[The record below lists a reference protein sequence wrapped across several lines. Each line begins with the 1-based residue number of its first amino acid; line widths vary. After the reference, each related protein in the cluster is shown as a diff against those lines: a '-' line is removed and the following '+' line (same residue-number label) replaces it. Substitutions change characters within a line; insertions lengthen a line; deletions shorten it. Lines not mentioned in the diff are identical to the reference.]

1 MSRCCSRTGL
11 ASTSRNNIKK
21 LFIAIHICGRSGY
34 QHKTVK
40 IIDRMLL
47 EALVASDQGY
57 VIHNSRGE
65 RIRLSEACDD
75 VRTFARLT
83 DDLLFKTIQY
93 STSGLF
99 RFVSFDN
106 LFCLL
111 ST

>member
-1 MSRCCSRTGL
+1 M
-11 ASTSRNNIKK
+11 
-21 LFIAIHICGRSGY
+21 
-34 QHKTVK
+34 K

-47 EALVASDQGY
+47 EALVASDRGY
-57 VIHNSRGE
+57 LIHNSRGE

-75 VRTFARLT
+75 VSTFARLT

-99 RFVSFDN
+99 KLVSFNN
-106 LFCLL
+106 LFCYL